1 MSQVITQESWFD
13 RLGGSIKGVVAGLVL
28 FAVSFPL
35 LFVNEGRA
43 VKTAKALEEG
53 ANLVVEAASDSIDPA
68 NEGRFVHT
76 SDLASTD
83 AVLKDDF
90 FGVSVNAIRLNRR
103 VEMLQ
108 WKEKQEQ
115 QTRKKIGGGTETV
128 TTYSYVQEW
137 SPELINSTRFHEA
150 SSHVNPT
157 DVPFQQLTV
166 EAPDVFV
173 GSYRLPKAL
182 VQQITVSEPL
192 EVSLDAVQKEWAEG
206 LRPYSDGGTA
216 SNGFYWSRSSNGGE
230 GSQIG
235 DVRILFTVTRPLE
248 VSIMAQQTRDT
259 FTPFIASNGRQLNM
273 LTVGVASADQMF
285 ATAAAQNSMW
295 TWILRAIGAGCM
307 FFGLTLVVRP
317 LSVLADVLP
326 PVGSLVE
333 MGTGFVALL
342 VSASLSLATIS
353 VAWLFYRPL
362 VGIPLL
368 LVGMGLIALLVVKLA
383 KQPSVTGDD
392 GDQRIVARR
401 SNNDQ
406 TSQSFDRSI
415 GV

>member
-1 MSQVITQESWFD
+1 
-13 RLGGSIKGVVAGLVL
+13 
-28 FAVSFPL
+28 
-35 LFVNEGRA
+35 
-43 VKTAKALEEG
+43 
-53 ANLVVEAASDSIDPA
+53 
-68 NEGRFVHT
+68 
-76 SDLASTD
+76 
-83 AVLKDDF
+83 
-90 FGVSVNAIRLNRR
+90 
-103 VEMLQ
+103 
-108 WKEKQEQ
+108 
-115 QTRKKIGGGTETV
+115 
-128 TTYSYVQEW
+128 
-137 SPELINSTRFHEA
+137 
-150 SSHVNPT
+150 
-157 DVPFQQLTV
+157 
-166 EAPDVFV
+166 
-173 GSYRLPKAL
+173 
-182 VQQITVSEPL
+182 
-192 EVSLDAVQKEWAEG
+192 
-206 LRPYSDGGTA
+206 
-216 SNGFYWSRSSNGGE
+216 
-230 GSQIG
+230 
-235 DVRILFTVTRPLE
+235 
-248 VSIMAQQTRDT
+248 
-259 FTPFIASNGRQLNM
+259 
-273 LTVGVASADQMF
+273 
-285 ATAAAQNSMW
+285 
-295 TWILRAIGAGCM
+295 M